1 MVLHK
6 PLINMDFLQLN
17 GESEQVANLYVHFTG
32 FFPEIMQRLVTG
44 EIYSQKHFKRIQV
57 DEQRTPASILDI
69 IERRESAPEDVR
81 ATWQNYEFYT
91 SDAICYSPKC
101 EALFILDAPQL
112 RQVTTENTQDL
123 SQSPMA
129 LTLDDWNALKAQTEK
144 VLYLTAEEMSAVK
157 ISSELFSSD
166 RSGFDLKKEY
176 CDTEQKYKTS
186 WVPINAHYG
195 KVIEFLTRGY
205 NYQNYLEN
213 VSKGGLKLSL
223 HNSPVFSNFKPNL
236 LIPLSITNISQGCTI
251 YGTTN
256 SCFPFSDGTYDMGSK
271 VNLIG
276 ISPKVAITKEDARIR
291 KALEA
296 GESFT
301 FNGILYAPVE
311 EK

>member
-6 PLINMDFLQLN
+6 PLLIMDTLQLN
-17 GESEQVANLYVHFTG
+17 GESEQAANLYVHFPG
-32 FFPEIMQRLVTG
+32 FFPEVMERLVTG

-57 DEQRTPASILDI
+57 DERRTPASILDI

-91 SDAICYSPKC
+91 SDAVCYSPKC

-112 RQVTTENTQDL
+112 CQVTKENTRDL

-213 VSKGGLKLSL
+213 VSKGRLNLSL
-223 HNSPVFSNFKPNL
+223 HTQSYFSNFKPNL
-236 LIPLSITNISQGCTI
+236 LIPLSITDIYQACTI
-251 YGTTN
+251 YGTENPCRTD
-256 SCFPFSDGTYDMGSK
+256 SQGIYIYGPI
-271 VNLIG
+271 NLIG
-276 ISPKVAITKEDARIR
+276 ISPKVAIAKEDARIR

-301 FNGILYAPVE
+301 FNGTLYAPVE
-311 EK
+311 KQ